1 MYAKNRCICARLS
14 RQRGQGMVEFGVAA
28 AFFIVPLLIG
38 IVWLA
43 RVESTQQHLHQA
55 ARYAAWERTVWYRS
69 GSTYVTKTDTDVARE
84 ITKRIYAPVRNSV
97 DTSRDR
103 QAVNMNQDQLDP
115 FLYTQNGQGNTS
127 PMFRSAGTQQS
138 RAGVSHQRRSE
149 SNAIAKLLNGAGK
162 LLQLQSDGIATST
175 VSADLEVIPS
185 IRNLDVLPA
194 AFTTQSKNA
203 LLSGAWN
210 ANGPQ
215 GEAKTVKRTVLTDY
229 VNDIPGFDLLKSL
242 VGVLF
247 PEFNTLDIGHVDT
260 EKNACQRVTGMS
272 RGNTNC

>member
-1 MYAKNRCICARLS
+1 MYTKNRCAIAKIS

-28 AFFIVPLLIG
+28 SFFIVPLLIG

-55 ARYAAWERTVWYRS
+55 ARYAAWERTVWHRS
-69 GSTYVTKTDTDVARE
+69 GNTYVTKTDTDVARE
-84 ITKRIYAPVRNSV
+84 VTKRIYAPVRNSL
-97 DTSRDR
+97 DTNRDR

-115 FLYTQNGQGNTS
+115 FLYTQSGQGNAS
-127 PMFRSAGTQQS
+127 PMLRPNGAQRS
-138 RAGVSHQRRSE
+138 RASATYQRQDE
-149 SNAIAKLLNGAGK
+149 SNAIASILNGVGR
-162 LLQLQSDGIATST
+162 LLQLQSDGIATSV

-185 IRNLDVLPA
+185 IRNLGVLPA
-194 AFTTQSKNA
+194 TFTTQSKNA
-203 LLSGAWN
+203 LLGGAWN

-229 VNDIPGFDLLKSL
+229 ANDIPGFDLLKSL

-247 PEFNTLDIGHVDT
+247 PEFNNLDLGRVDT
-260 EKNACQRVTGMS
+260 EKMACQRVSGMR
-272 RGNTNC
+272 RGNSNC